1 MGAAIR
7 LLTTKEDEQM
17 IFWLGTMALAL
28 SFSFPG
34 ELSAQEPFYQG
45 KTIRMVV
52 GLSAGGGYDTYTR
65 AIARHL
71 SKHVP
76 GKPAVI
82 VENMVGAGSLIAAN
96 HSFKVAK
103 PDGLTIGHFI
113 GGLFLQQLIGKPG
126 IEFDGRKFEY
136 LGAPAQDNQMVAI
149 SKRSGVTSV
158 EQWIASKTLVKFG
171 GVGAGSATDDITKVA
186 KASLN
191 LPIQLVTGYKGTAEI
206 RLAFNSGEIDGLS
219 SSWESFKSTW
229 PREVETGEIRM
240 ILQAVAKPHPELP
253 NVRRVVDYAKT
264 DLDRKII
271 QVGIHDYNPTA
282 RPYVLPPGTPKDRVQ
297 VLRKA
302 FADTFKDPEFIADAQ
317 KAKLDLSPLNGEEFE
332 KTVLEFYRAE
342 PEVVAKLKDIL
353 LK

>member
-7 LLTTKEDEQM
+7 LLFTKEDEQM
-17 IFWLGTMALAL
+17 IFWLGTMALAVSL
-28 SFSFPG
+28 SFPG
-34 ELSAQEPFYQG
+34 WLSAQEPFYQG
-45 KTIRMVV
+45 KTIRMIV

-65 AIARHL
+65 VIARHL

-229 PREVETGEIRM
+229 PKEVETGEIRM

-253 NVRRVVDYAKT
+253 NVRRVIDYAKT
-264 DLDRKII
+264 DLDRKVI